1 MTAEQIVLLQT
12 ELQDSKYEDKTPR
25 EIARMFSARSMVAN
39 PNPQPKVPRPLSAT
53 DAAKLDLTNLG
64 EEMTAQLHRIIQDG
78 DNAALVDWALLAE
91 KTGLIGANLSGAIQS
106 YAKGTVPDPNW
117 PAEVPGDSILMS
129 LGIRE
134 LEWRGMTFT
143 DSIPRGAI
151 EEIQNG

>member
-1 MTAEQIVLLQT
+1 MTPEQIALLRT
-12 ELQDSKYEDKTPR
+12 ELQDSKYQDKTPR
-25 EIARMFSARSMVAN
+25 EIARMFSARPPVAN
-39 PNPQPKVPRPLSAT
+39 PGPQPQIPRPLSAT

-78 DNAALVDWALLAE
+78 DNGALVDWALLAE

-134 LEWRGMTFT
+134 LEWHGMTFT